1 MVTIAQRVEAL
12 RTERG
17 MSRAALAEALGYPKT
32 AFDRIESG
40 RVTPTMK
47 QQEQLADYFEV
58 TVAYLRGESDAR
70 NTSESW
76 IDRAFDEKA
85 PEPVPAKPRLMRHTQ
100 TEDMGT
106 VRDAFLKS
114 ASYKESIRAAVLE
127 VLRSPE
133 GKELLAKAVQEELAR
148 KGNG

>member
-76 IDRAFDEKA
+76 IDRAFGEKA

-100 TEDMGT
+100 KEDMGT

-114 ASYKESIRAAVLE
+114 VSYKESIRAAVLE

-148 KGNG
+148 KGKG